1 MHFSV
6 NRQSLKAVLSVPV
19 KATTPLIQEA
29 SKMCQ
34 YNNQWIDVF
43 FAECFD
49 EIPVTSE
56 CQVQASTQLDE
67 DHAPYN
73 AISTGNGTTS

>member
-1 MHFSV
+1 
-6 NRQSLKAVLSVPV
+6 
-19 KATTPLIQEA
+19 
-29 SKMCQ
+29 MCQ

-73 AISTGNGTTS
+73 AISIGNGTTS

>member
-1 MHFSV
+1 
-6 NRQSLKAVLSVPV
+6 
-19 KATTPLIQEA
+19 
-29 SKMCQ
+29 MCQ

-73 AISTGNGTTS
+73 AISTGNGTTSQHQVNNLQQKIYSINS